1 MPEPGCIS
9 PTAPRRQWKT
19 KRYWMP
25 LIVSTLVAGFLF
37 ADTTTP
43 PATADPGGRPSV
55 LAHRGM
61 AQTYPMDGIEAD
73 TCTASRINPPVH
85 GYLENTIAGIRA
97 AFDAGADQVEF
108 DVHWT
113 ADNKFAVF
121 HDWTLD
127 CRTDGTGTTRDHT
140 MDELRKL
147 DIGYG
152 YTADGGKTYPFRG
165 KGVGLMPTLEEVLAA
180 FPTQSLLIDIKSNDP
195 AEGAALAEQL
205 AGEKS
210 DRLTVYGGDKPIA
223 AIRER
228 LPDMRVMSKQIMV
241 DCLGGYEA
249 VGWAGAAP
257 EACHHT
263 QLHIPEGYVPV
274 LWGWPKQFAERMAAA
289 DARIVLVAG
298 SGGFSEGF
306 DTPESLDRIPP
317 EFTGLVWTNR
327 VDTIAAALR

>member
-1 MPEPGCIS
+1 MSASEN
-9 PTAPRRQWKT
+9 APILGRRPRWKK

-25 LIVSTLVAGFLF
+25 VTVIALLAGFLF
-37 ADTTTP
+37 ANNTTVL
-43 PATADPGGRPSV
+43 AAEPGGRPLV

-61 AQTYPMDGIEAD
+61 AQTFAMDGVDAD

-85 GYLENTIAGIRA
+85 DYLENTIAGIRA

-113 ADNKFAVF
+113 ADGKFAVF

-147 DIGYG
+147 DIGHG

-165 KGVGLMPTLEEVLAA
+165 RGIGLMPTLDEVLAA
-180 FPTQSLLIDIKSNDP
+180 FPTQSLLIHIKSNDP
-195 AEGAALAEQL
+195 AEGAALADRLAAEQP
-205 AGEKS
+205 
-210 DRLTVYGGDKPIA
+210 DRLTIYGGDEPVA
-223 AIRER
+223 AVHER
-228 LPDMRVMSKQIMV
+228 LPGMRVMSKQIMV
-241 DCLGGYEA
+241 DCLGRYEA
-249 VGWAGAAP
+249 LGWTGAVP
-257 EACHHT
+257 DACHHT
-263 QLHIPEGYVPV
+263 QLHIPEGYARW
-274 LWGWPKQFAERMAAA
+274 LWGWPERFAERMADA

-306 DTPESLDRIPP
+306 DTPEALDRIPAG
-317 EFTGLVWTNR
+317 FTGLVWTNR
-327 VDTIAAALR
+327 VDTIAPLLR

>member
-1 MPEPGCIS
+1 MPEPGYVS
-9 PTAPRRQWKT
+9 LTVPQRRGGT
-19 KRYWMP
+19 KRYWTP
-25 LIVSTLVAGFLF
+25 LLVITLLAGFLF
-37 ADTTTP
+37 AENTTP
-43 PATADPGGRPSV
+43 PAAADPGGRPSV

-97 AFDAGADQVEF
+97 AFEAGADQVEF

-113 ADNKFAVF
+113 ADDKFAVF

-127 CRTDGTGTTRDHT
+127 CRTDGTGTTRDYT

-165 KGVGLMPTLEEVLAA
+165 KGVGLMPTLDEVLAA

-205 AGEKS
+205 SGEKS

-257 EACHHT
+257 AACHHT
-263 QLHIPEGYVPV
+263 QLHIPEGYVPL
-274 LWGWPKQFAERMAAA
+274 LWGWPQQFAERMAAA

-317 EFTGLVWTNR
+317 GFTGLVWTNR